1 MPRRTV
7 LGRRIAELHPSTQRI
22 ARGKKFE
29 ASLDLLCALGLS
41 SHAIEHFL
49 WSAQDTRR
57 LPHELVR
64 ELVEE
69 HVKRADAIVAAALSS
84 GHPA

>member
-1 MPRRTV
+1 MPRRTAR
-7 LGRRIAELHPSTQRI
+7 GRRIDEFHPNTQRI

-29 ASLDLLCALGLS
+29 ASLDLLCTLGLS
-41 SHAIEHFL
+41 AHAIEHFL
-49 WSAQDTRR
+49 WSAQDARR
-57 LPHELVR
+57 LPHDLVR

-69 HVKRADAIVAAALSS
+69 HVKRADAIMAAALSS

>member
-1 MPRRTV
+1 MPRR
-7 LGRRIAELHPSTQRI
+7 LAHDRRMDELHLSTQRI

-29 ASLDLLCALGLS
+29 ASLDLLCTLGLS

-49 WSAQDTRR
+49 WSAQDKRR
-57 LPHELVR
+57 LPHDLVR

-69 HVKRADAIVAAALSS
+69 HVKRADEIAAAALSS